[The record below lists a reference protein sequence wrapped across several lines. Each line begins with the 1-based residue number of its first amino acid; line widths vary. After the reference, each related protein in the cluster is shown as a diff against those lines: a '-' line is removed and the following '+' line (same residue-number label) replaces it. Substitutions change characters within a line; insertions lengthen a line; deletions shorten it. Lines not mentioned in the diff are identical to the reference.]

1 MVYVLLDGVGDL
13 PHPDLDGKTPLEAA
27 STTHMDA
34 LAKNGVMGQVISV
47 GKGIAPESDIA
58 VFNMLGYKFQHSD
71 YAGRGVIEAIGIG
84 IDFQDGDLALRG
96 NFATLDNDGRIIDRR
111 AGRKIERDD
120 AEKISKEI
128 ESKIKFSNPNASVV
142 VAPTIGHRIIVR
154 LRDNKPLSSEITN
167 TDPAYTRV
175 DGMGIAKAVSDFM
188 KIEKCIPM
196 EQTDD
201 ASNAANLVN
210 EFTEQSLEI
219 MKESNEFSNPNA
231 TVVVAPTIGHRI
243 IVRLRDNKPLSSE
256 ITNTDPAYTRVDGM
270 GIAKAVSDFMK
281 IEKCIPMEQTD
292 DASNAAN
299 LVNEFTEQSLEIMKE
314 SNVNR
319 QRSEKNKK
327 LLNSIL
333 LRDAGN
339 KYPNVKPINE
349 LHAMNFSCIVDMP
362 VEIGISNILKMKTF
376 NAGGLTDYEEKAKVA
391 AQAMNTENAIY
402 VHLKGPDEFGHDGD
416 AIGKM
421 KNIEEIDKRFFGTL
435 LNNIDVSKIA
445 VMISADHSTPCI
457 NKGHSDDPVPLLISG
472 DMIVNDNSQRF
483 TEEDGKKGTIGLI
496 DGANVVKTG
505 IDLFKT

>member
-1 MVYVLLDGVGDL
+1 MGDNNHIKIVYVLLDGVGDL
-13 PHPDLDGKTPLEAA
+13 PHPDLDGKTPLESAV
-27 STTHMDA
+27 TTNMDT
-34 LAKNGVMGQVISV
+34 LAKNGAMGQVISV

-84 IDFQDGDLALRG
+84 IDFKDGDLALRG
-96 NFATLDNDGRIIDRR
+96 NFATLDNEGRIIDRR

-120 AEKISKEI
+120 VEKISKEI
-128 ESKIKFSNPNASVV
+128 ENEIKFSNPDASVV

-188 KIEKCIPM
+188 RIEKCIPM

-201 ASNAANLVN
+201 ASNAAKLVN

-219 MKESNEFSNPNA
+219 MKKSD
-231 TVVVAPTIGHRI
+231 V
-243 IVRLRDNKPLSSE
+243 NKQ
-256 ITNTDPAYTRVDGM
+256 R
-270 GIAKAVSDFMK
+270 
-281 IEKCIPMEQTD
+281 EQ
-292 DASNAAN
+292 
-299 LVNEFTEQSLEIMKE
+299 
-314 SNVNR
+314 
-319 QRSEKNKK
+319 KNKK

-349 LHAMNFSCIVDMP
+349 LHTMNFSCIVDMP
-362 VEIGISNILKMKTF
+362 VEVGISNILKMKTF

-435 LNNIDVSKIA
+435 LDNIDISKIA

-472 DMIVNDNSQRF
+472 DMIENDNSQRF
-483 TEEDGKKGTIGLI
+483 TEKDGKNGTIGLI
-496 DGANVVKTG
+496 EGADVVKTG
-505 IDLFKT
+505 LSLFKT